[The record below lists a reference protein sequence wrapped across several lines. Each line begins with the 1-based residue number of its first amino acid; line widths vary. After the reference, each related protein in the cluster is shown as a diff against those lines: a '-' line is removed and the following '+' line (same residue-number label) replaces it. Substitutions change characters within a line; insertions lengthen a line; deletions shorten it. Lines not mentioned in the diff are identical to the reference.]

1 MSAPLLTRRDVV
13 RGAVAAASLGVGIG
27 GPSSARDRVA
37 IIGAGAG
44 GIAAAYFLG
53 GPFDV
58 EVFEARSKIGGHCD
72 SHLIDYRGRRLTVDL
87 GAQFFHPATHPV
99 YVTLLEE
106 LGLYDPAH
114 PAGDETIEAPGSLCI
129 FRTSGGAPIFS
140 SASPLSTLQLSIQF
154 ASFAEEARN
163 AVLAG
168 MPWETTIDG
177 WIRSLPVSQQF
188 KDEIAYP
195 WLTALIGSP
204 RADALRASARSILQT
219 FALSFPADV
228 AQGATTYNS
237 RLGLQGNL
245 ERMRQRSAK
254 VRVHVGVPTTALVRG
269 RSGWFIQT
277 RAGRRG
283 PYRFVVLNAPPHA
296 GRHLLP
302 RSRAFA
308 EAISVLDAYEYFDS
322 RLLIHTDPAYVDGD
336 RRDWSSYNAELRG
349 SECEGSVWY
358 GALRGKLPS
367 GATIDVFKSWATRR
381 RIEPRKIVLQR
392 RFKHPI
398 ISAPAVRAARALEPL
413 QGRLGL
419 YFSGQYTTGFD
430 SQESAVYSAMK
441 VAEALAPGSRR
452 LRSLKARLAANG
464 LADVS
469 YEL

>member
-1 MSAPLLTRRDVV
+1 VADRVDRLPARRC
-13 RGAVAAASLGVGIG
+13 AAGVG
-27 GPSSARDRVA
+27 P
-37 IIGAGAG
+37 
-44 GIAAAYFLG
+44 
-53 GPFDV
+53 
-58 EVFEARSKIGGHCD
+58 
-72 SHLIDYRGRRLTVDL
+72 VDPPDL
-87 GAQFFHPATHPV
+87 
-99 YVTLLEE
+99 
-106 LGLYDPAH
+106 
-114 PAGDETIEAPGSLCI
+114 
-129 FRTSGGAPIFS
+129 
-140 SASPLSTLQLSIQF
+140 
-154 ASFAEEARN
+154 
-163 AVLAG
+163 
-168 MPWETTIDG
+168 
-177 WIRSLPVSQQF
+177 
-188 KDEIAYP
+188 
-195 WLTALIGSP
+195 
-204 RADALRASARSILQT
+204 
-219 FALSFPADV
+219 ALSFPADV
-228 AQGATTYNS
+228 AQGATTFNS

-254 VRVHVGVPTTALVRG
+254 VRVHVGAPTTALVRG
-269 RSGWFIQT
+269 RSGWFVQT

-283 PYRFVVLNAPPHA
+283 PYRFVVLNASPHA

-308 EAISVLDAYEYFDS
+308 EAISVLEAYEYFDS

-336 RRDWSSYNAELRG
+336 RGDWSSYNAELRG

-367 GATIDVFKSWATRR
+367 GATIDVFKSWAARR
-381 RIEPRKIVLQR
+381 RTEPRKIVLQR

-398 ISAPAVRAARALEPL
+398 TSAPAVRAARALEPL
-413 QGRLGL
+413 QGRQGL